1 MRVAAGTSLLLL
13 LPALAAAARH
23 PEAQVALEV
32 LLPPRPGFV
41 PEAAPSRFVLLDD
54 GKVFVGGTSLVAE
67 GRLEKAELEEI
78 DRQIAAV
85 RKLAG
90 LGSSVSF
97 GPGETEYRLWLRRGR
112 ALEIV
117 ARGDPAAAP
126 LAVKPLAQLVERL
139 ARANPESL
147 QPLEPRQYL
156 LAAREQSL
164 DGGCRPWTLP
174 APLPDVLGAPRVVK
188 AEAAA
193 TWPIGAVAASV
204 CAGDKRYAVTLRP
217 LLPGE
222 KP

>member
-1 MRVAAGTSLLLL
+1 MRVAAATSLLLL
-13 LPALAAAARH
+13 LPALAAAVRH
-23 PEAQVALEV
+23 PDAHVALEV

-54 GKVFVGGTSLVAE
+54 GQVFVGGTSLLAE
-67 GRLEKAELEEI
+67 GTLEKAELEEI

-139 ARANPESL
+139 ARANPASL
-147 QPLEPRQYL
+147 MPVEPRQYL
-156 LAAREQSL
+156 LTAREESL

-174 APLPDVLGAPRVVK
+174 APLPDVLAAPRVVK

-193 TWPIGAVAASV
+193 TWPTGAVAASV

>member
-1 MRVAAGTSLLLL
+1 MRRVLWAILSL
-13 LPALAAAARH
+13 LPAPAWASRH

-32 LLPPRPGFV
+32 LQPPRPGFV
-41 PEAAPSRFVLLDD
+41 PEAAPTRFVLLDD
-54 GKVFVGGTSLVAE
+54 GQVFVGGTSLVAE
-67 GRLEKAELEEI
+67 GQLGKAELDEL

-112 ALEIV
+112 SLEIV

-126 LAVKPLAQLVERL
+126 PALQPLAQLVERL
-139 ARANPESL
+139 ARANPEAL
-147 QPLEPRQYL
+147 VPLAPRQFAL
-156 LAAREQSL
+156 SAREQAL
-164 DGGCRPWTLP
+164 VGGCRPWTLP
-174 APLPDVLGAPRVVK
+174 VPLVEALAAPRLVT
-188 AEAAA
+188 AADA
-193 TWPIGAVAASV
+193 KTWPTGAVAASV
-204 CAGDKRYAVTLRP
+204 CDGDKRYAVTLRP